1 MNLENKTWKKDTE
14 QNQKRTIQRIVTE
27 QNKTDPMPRGGKKG
41 NKGGAGQPKNKGN
54 KKAAGRKENKGNL
67 AGRPE
72 NKGNLAGQPKNKG
85 NLDAAGQ
92 PNNKD
97 GARLGNSNSSSRRK
111 KVFNLFK
118 MGIQLDGHGDYINAI
133 SKYREVI
140 ELEPEHPDAN
150 YCIARLLSQ
159 RYNQNDFVN
168 SGSFAQIIDHFKIA
182 VRGGCKIAKNSMIKL
197 LLNGEHGENGEC
209 KPNPDNYKEILD
221 HYKLFVA
228 EAEAELQTSP
238 TAEALLI
245 ASSLTHNLLA
255 EVLIICSTTENFA
268 ANIIFAESESRI
280 AVAQNPSCLKVNI
293 DLASVL
299 MMRNNTAGAID
310 CLKMFLVIRPNYSQ
324 VIEILKSI
332 EKQVTVH

>member
-67 AGRPE
+67 AGQPE

-92 PNNKD
+92 PNNKG

-118 MGIQLDGHGDYINAI
+118 MGIQLDGHGDYINTI

-159 RYNQNDFVN
+159 RYN
-168 SGSFAQIIDHFKIA
+168 
-182 VRGGCKIAKNSMIKL
+182 R
-197 LLNGEHGENGEC
+197 E
-209 KPNPDNYKEILD
+209 
-221 HYKLFVA
+221 
-228 EAEAELQTSP
+228 
-238 TAEALLI
+238 
-245 ASSLTHNLLA
+245 
-255 EVLIICSTTENFA
+255 ICSWRQDIYLLTTTSSHA
-268 ANIIFAESESRI
+268 R
-280 AVAQNPSCLKVNI
+280 
-293 DLASVL
+293 
-299 MMRNNTAGAID
+299 
-310 CLKMFLVIRPNYSQ
+310 
-324 VIEILKSI
+324 KS
-332 EKQVTVH
+332 